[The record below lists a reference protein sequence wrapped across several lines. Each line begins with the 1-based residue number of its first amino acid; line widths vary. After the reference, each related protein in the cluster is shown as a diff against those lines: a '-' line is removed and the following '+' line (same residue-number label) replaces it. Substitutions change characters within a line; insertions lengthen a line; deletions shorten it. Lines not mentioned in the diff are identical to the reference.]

1 MDRVQPGIYHWIGRD
16 AEVRAP
22 VHSHYV
28 ASAGAL
34 IDPIVPEEGMT
45 AFEAL
50 EVRPQQVLLT
60 NRRHRRQADRFR
72 EAFDCV
78 VRIDGRALVDGE
90 GLEAEPFEDGDEVAW
105 GITAIRVGHALPEET
120 LFHVAHGEGAA
131 IFGDTLVHP
140 GGARIGLPPD
150 DLLGNRPDRLR
161 RRYKE
166 AFRGLLLRDFD
177 VLLLAHGAPVANG
190 GKAALRKLVEEPTEY
205 PEFGPYA

>member
-1 MDRVQPGIYHWIGRD
+1 MEQVQPGIYHWTGHD

-28 ASAGAL
+28 EPAGVL
-34 IDPIVPEEGMT
+34 VDPVVPEDGMT
-45 AFEAL
+45 AFDGL
-50 EVRPQQVLLT
+50 GVRPQQILLT
-60 NRRHRRQADRFR
+60 NRRHRREAERFR
-72 EAFDCV
+72 EAFDCA
-78 VRIDGRALVDGE
+78 VRIGARAVSETD

-105 GITAIRVGHALPEET
+105 GITAITIGHALPEET

-131 IFGDTLVHP
+131 VFGDTLVHP
-140 GGARIGLPPD
+140 AGAPIGLPPD
-150 DLLGNRPDRLR
+150 DLLGSHPDRLR

-177 VLLLAHGAPVANG
+177 MLLLAHGAPVANR

-205 PEFGPYA
+205 AEFGPYA